1 MMLMTKKRHKLEM
14 DMLQAKLKTDHDAR
28 LACIEARR
36 VEDLKMMREFMERV
50 KLYRIRHGQPIGADG
65 KSHTY
70 TVATEISMEMMHY
83 GIGGSKRIAQMVAH
97 QIGLDIEL
105 ALIALCHLDQPPMV
119 WLGD

>member
-1 MMLMTKKRHKLEM
+1 MLMTKKRHKLEM

-28 LACIEARR
+28 LVCIEARR
-36 VEDLKMMREFMERV
+36 AEDLKLMREFMERV

-65 KSHTY
+65 KSHSY
-70 TVATEISMEMMHY
+70 TVATEISMEMMHH